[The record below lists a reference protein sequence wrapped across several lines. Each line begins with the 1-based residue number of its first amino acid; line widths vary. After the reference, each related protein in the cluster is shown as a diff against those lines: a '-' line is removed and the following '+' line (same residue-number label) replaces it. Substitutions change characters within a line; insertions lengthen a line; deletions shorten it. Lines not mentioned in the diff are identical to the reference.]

1 MRFFIL
7 TNGIKENKQIHLTT
21 GKEQPDKNATII
33 TFKSSR
39 QYIMLNG
46 MNRED
51 AETLS
56 KKVVK
61 ILAAKRAERKI
72 TKLKISEQTGISRTA
87 ITLMEKQQNS
97 PTLRTL
103 FMIASC
109 IGVDLKEII
118 KEAEDAND
126 DGFQA

>member
-1 MRFFIL
+1 
-7 TNGIKENKQIHLTT
+7 
-21 GKEQPDKNATII
+21 
-33 TFKSSR
+33 
-39 QYIMLNG
+39 

-56 KKVVK
+56 KKVVE